1 MEKKTARGFVETS
14 ANSPTQMTLI
24 LKGFSVGQQDN
35 TENSVY
41 HWWGTVDMKQKQSEK
56 IIYYGVPQTPYCSWR
71 HTVQPQVGVW
81 CAVSVHKITGPEFS
95 EVQ

>member
-1 MEKKTARGFVETS
+1 
-14 ANSPTQMTLI
+14 
-24 LKGFSVGQQDN
+24 
-35 TENSVY
+35 
-41 HWWGTVDMKQKQSEK
+41 MKQKQSEK